1 MEFESPQADGAQDRD
16 WGRHAFGEKSQRV
29 AFALVEAMLSD
40 EDGAGRLV
48 PAPAEHCR
56 QVVEGVDISIGAA
69 SRQARRS
76 WRLGLWLVEFL
87 PLLIIGRPRRM
98 SHLPLSRRVHYLE
111 QLEASRFGLLAAL
124 LGGLKVTI
132 CIHAFEQPQ
141 ELASTGFD
149 RPHLASRRKLSVV
162 QPERTSPAEEAVH

>member
-1 MEFESPQADGAQDRD
+1 MEFESPHGDRGSDRD
-16 WGRHAFGEKSQRV
+16 WGRRAFGPRSRRV
-29 AFALVEAMLSD
+29 AIALVEAMLCSED
-40 EDGAGRLV
+40 ESGQLI

-56 QVVEGVDISIGAA
+56 SVVEGVDVSIGAA

-76 WRLGLWLVEFL
+76 WRLGLWLVELL

-98 SHLPLSRRVHYLE
+98 SSLSLARRLHYLE

-132 CIHAFEQPQ
+132 CIHAFEAPH
-141 ELASTGFD
+141 ELAATGFD
-149 RPHLASRRKLSVV
+149 RPTLSSRHKLSVV
-162 QPERTSPAEEAVH
+162 ARPPPVVEKALS